1 MTPAA
6 RGKTARGS
14 GTERARAVDRA
25 ASVGTVAALVAVA
38 LLAEAVAPGCHRDRS
53 LGPPDSFAVY
63 APVEGGG
70 AATRSP
76 AGFSV
81 VSSVAPDDPRAAPLY
96 QQLMAGFSGEV
107 LRTDY
112 LAKQLVRDANIDGKR
127 FPEADRAA
135 AAQPTTFIVG
145 SAVGD
150 KTGRG
155 LALRGTF
162 GGVNEHADVAWI
174 ALPAYPDQDRAL
186 PQTLAG
192 LIGYGAA
199 ARVAAGAPSPPPRP
213 LLEGYAGALEVIARE
228 WRMGEGPAGTLPANV
243 GTSAQRALFTAV
255 RENRYVVGADGAPR
269 AAADLLEDPG
279 VAATVLYRLAQ
290 SKTVGRKIAPAEVYA
305 PFVTDRIPAGVSPAA
320 VLGPF
325 RNFQAKLLSAWGRAV
340 LEGRPP
346 RDIGDLVEAYARALP
361 AERGDVIRIFVIT
374 TYGATVKPGG
384 VRPPTAD
391 PGTAL
396 PELTTLAA
404 EVAAGK
410 LSCRAALANP

>member
-1 MTPAA
+1 MA
-6 RGKTARGS
+6 RVLGALGLLVL
-14 GTERARAVDRA
+14 AV
-25 ASVGTVAALVAVA
+25 
-38 LLAEAVAPGCHRDRS
+38 GCHRDKA
-53 LGPPDSFAVY
+53 LGPADSFSVY
-63 APVEGGG
+63 APIEASAG
-70 AATRSP
+70 AGRGPTRFP
-76 AGFSV
+76 LVAP
-81 VSSVAPDDPRAAPLY
+81 VAPDDPRAEPLY
-96 QQLMAGFSGEV
+96 RQLTVGFASEV

-112 LAKQLVRDANIDGKR
+112 LAKQLVRDANVGGKR
-127 FPEADRAA
+127 FPDADRAE
-135 AAQPTTFIVG
+135 AAQPTAFVVG

-155 LALRGTF
+155 LALKGMF
-162 GGVNEHADVAWI
+162 GGADEHPDVAWI

-192 LIGYGAA
+192 LIGYEAA

-213 LLEGYAGALEVIARE
+213 LLEGYAQSLEVIARE
-228 WRMGEGPAGTLPANV
+228 WRMGEGPAGTLPANA
-243 GTSAQRALFTAV
+243 GTSEQRALFSAV
-255 RENRYVVGADGAPR
+255 RENRYVLGADGAPR
-269 AAADLLEDPG
+269 SAADLLGDPG

-290 SKTVGRKIAPAEVYA
+290 SKTVGRKVAPPEVYA
-305 PFVTDRIPAGVSPAA
+305 PFVTDRVPDGVSPAA

-346 RDIGDLVEAYARALP
+346 RDIGDLVEAYGRALP
-361 AERGDVIRIFVIT
+361 AERADVIRIFVIT

-391 PGTAL
+391 PGAAL
-396 PELTTLAA
+396 PELTALGA

-410 LSCRAALANP
+410 LSARSALGPTGPDPQ

>member
-6 RGKTARGS
+6 RATAKRDALRLR
-14 GTERARAVDRA
+14 TAKRVP
-25 ASVGTVAALVAVA
+25 ALVLAGLVGLVA
-38 LLAEAVAPGCHRDRS
+38 LGCHRDRS
-53 LGPPDSFAVY
+53 LGPPDSFSVY
-63 APVEGGG
+63 APLEG
-70 AATRSP
+70 AAPRSP
-76 AGFSV
+76 AGLAV

-112 LAKQLVRDANIDGKR
+112 LAKQLVRDANIGGKH
-127 FPEADRAA
+127 FPDAARAEAS
-135 AAQPTTFIVG
+135 QPTAFIVG
-145 SAVGD
+145 GPVGD
-150 KTGRG
+150 KAGQG
-155 LALRGTF
+155 LALKGTF
-162 GGVNEHADVAWI
+162 GGFNEQADIAWI

-192 LIGYGAA
+192 LIGYQAA
-199 ARVAAGAPSPPPRP
+199 ARVAAAAPSPPPRP

-228 WRMGEGPAGTLPANV
+228 WRIGEGPAGTLPANV
-243 GTSAQRALFTAV
+243 GTSAQRALFAGV
-255 RENRYVVGADGAPR
+255 RENRYVLGADGAPR

-290 SKTVGRKIAPAEVYA
+290 SKTVGRKIAPPEVYA
-305 PFVTDRIPAGVSPAA
+305 PFVTNRIPAGVSPAA

-361 AERGDVIRIFVIT
+361 AERADVIRIFVIT
-374 TYGATVKPGG
+374 TYGATVKQGG

-410 LSCRAALANP
+410 LSCRAALAAP

>member
-1 MTPAA
+1 MKLGFLGLLGFA
-6 RGKTARGS
+6 G
-14 GTERARAVDRA
+14 
-25 ASVGTVAALVAVA
+25 AVA
-38 LLAEAVAPGCHRDRS
+38 LGCHRDRS
-53 LGPPDSFAVY
+53 LGPPDSFSVY
-63 APVEGGG
+63 APLEG
-70 AATRSP
+70 AAAHSP
-76 AGFSV
+76 SGMLV

-112 LAKQLVRDANIDGKR
+112 LAKQLVRDANVGGKR
-127 FPEADRAA
+127 FADAQRAGA
-135 AAQPTTFIVG
+135 TQPTAFIVG
-145 SAVGD
+145 GPVGD

-155 LALRGTF
+155 LALKGTF
-162 GGVNEHADVAWI
+162 GGANEHADVAWI

-192 LIGYGAA
+192 LIGYQAA
-199 ARVAAGAPSPPPRP
+199 SRVAAGAPSPPPRP
-213 LLEGYAGALEVIARE
+213 LLEGYAEALEVIARE
-228 WRMGEGPAGTLPANV
+228 WRMGEGPAGTLPADA
-243 GTSAQRALFTAV
+243 GTSAQRALFAAV
-255 RENRYVVGADGAPR
+255 RENRYVLGPDGAPR

-290 SKTVGRKIAPAEVYA
+290 SKTVGRKIAPPEVYA

-374 TYGATVKPGG
+374 TYGATVKLGG

-410 LSCRAALANP
+410 LSCRAALATP

>member
-6 RGKTARGS
+6 RGGGAARGS
-14 GTERARAVDRA
+14 RTGQGVAVEG
-25 ASVGTVAALVAVA
+25 VVALVAVA
-38 LLAEAVAPGCHRDRS
+38 LFPGVVAPGCHRDRS

-63 APVEGGG
+63 APLEGGG
-70 AATRSP
+70 AAARSP
-76 AGFSV
+76 AGLAV

-112 LAKQLVRDANIDGKR
+112 LAKQLVREANIAGKR
-127 FPEADRAA
+127 FPDAVRAQ

-145 SAVGD
+145 GAVGD

-162 GGVNEHADVAWI
+162 GGVDEHADVDWI

-192 LIGYGAA
+192 LLGYEAA
-199 ARVAAGAPSPPPRP
+199 ARVAAGAETPPPRP
-213 LLEGYAGALEVIARE
+213 LLEGYAEALEVIARE
-228 WRMGEGPAGTLPANV
+228 WRMGEGPAGTLPANA
-243 GTSAQRALFTAV
+243 GTSAQRALFAAV
-255 RENRYVVGADGAPR
+255 RENHYVVGADGAPR
-269 AAADLLEDPG
+269 AAIDLLEDPG

-384 VRPPTAD
+384 VHPPAAD

-410 LSCRAALANP
+410 LSCRAALATP

>member
-1 MTPAA
+1 MTPP
-6 RGKTARGS
+6 
-14 GTERARAVDRA
+14 ARAPAKRQARQGRA
-25 ASVGTVAALVAVA
+25 AQPIAPLALAAVAGLVA
-38 LLAEAVAPGCHRDRS
+38 LGCHRDRS
-53 LGPPDSFAVY
+53 LGPPDSFTVY
-63 APVEGGG
+63 APLDG

-76 AGFSV
+76 AGLAV

-96 QQLMAGFSGEV
+96 QQLLAGFSGEV

-112 LAKQLVRDANIDGKR
+112 LAKQLVREANVGGKR
-127 FPEADRAA
+127 FPDAARAE
-135 AAQPTTFIVG
+135 AAQPTAFILG
-145 SAVGD
+145 GPVGD

-155 LALRGTF
+155 LALKGTF
-162 GGVNEHADVAWI
+162 GGFDEHADVAWI
-174 ALPAYPDQDRAL
+174 SLPSYPDQDRAL

-192 LIGYGAA
+192 LLGYEAA
-199 ARVAAGAPSPPPRP
+199 ARVAAGAPGPAPRT

-228 WRMGEGPAGTLPANV
+228 WRTGEGPAGTLPAGA
-243 GTSAQRALFTAV
+243 GTSAQRALFAGV

-269 AAADLLEDPG
+269 AAAELLDDPG

-346 RDIGDLVEAYARALP
+346 HDIGELVEAYARALP

-384 VRPPTAD
+384 VHPPTAD

-410 LSCRAALANP
+410 LSCRAALATP

>member
-6 RGKTARGS
+6 RAVAGR
-14 GTERARAVDRA
+14 RARRCPIAQR
-25 ASVGTVAALVAVA
+25 VADLALVGFAG
-38 LLAEAVAPGCHRDRS
+38 LLVLGCHRDRS
-53 LGPPDSFAVY
+53 LGPPDSFSVY
-63 APVEGGG
+63 APVEG
-70 AATRSP
+70 ASTRSP
-76 AGFSV
+76 AGLAV

-96 QQLMAGFSGEV
+96 QQLMAGFAGEV

-112 LAKQLVRDANIDGKR
+112 LAKQLVRDADVNGKR
-127 FPEADRAA
+127 FPEAARAGA
-135 AAQPTTFIVG
+135 TQPTVFIVG
-145 SAVGD
+145 GAVGD
-150 KTGRG
+150 KTGQG
-155 LALRGTF
+155 LALKGTF

-192 LIGYGAA
+192 LIGYEAA
-199 ARVAAGAPSPPPRP
+199 ARIAAAAPSPPPRP

-228 WRMGEGPAGTLPANV
+228 WRMGEGPAGTLPASV
-243 GTSAQRALFTAV
+243 GTSAQRALFTGV
-255 RENRYVVGADGAPR
+255 RENRYVLGADGAPR

-290 SKTVGRKIAPAEVYA
+290 SKTVGRKIAPPEVYA

-374 TYGATVKPGG
+374 TYGATVKTGG

-410 LSCRAALANP
+410 LSCRAALPTPQRAP

>member
-1 MTPAA
+1 MKLGFLGLLGFA
-6 RGKTARGS
+6 G
-14 GTERARAVDRA
+14 
-25 ASVGTVAALVAVA
+25 AVA
-38 LLAEAVAPGCHRDRS
+38 LGCHRDRS
-53 LGPPDSFAVY
+53 LGPPDSFSVY
-63 APVEGGG
+63 APLEG
-70 AATRSP
+70 AAAHSP
-76 AGFSV
+76 SGMLV

-112 LAKQLVRDANIDGKR
+112 LAKQLVRDANVGGKR
-127 FPEADRAA
+127 FADAQRAGA
-135 AAQPTTFIVG
+135 TQPTAFIVG
-145 SAVGD
+145 GPVGD

-155 LALRGTF
+155 LALKGTF
-162 GGVNEHADVAWI
+162 GGANEHADVAWI

-192 LIGYGAA
+192 LIGYQAA
-199 ARVAAGAPSPPPRP
+199 SRVAAGAPSPPPRP
-213 LLEGYAGALEVIARE
+213 LLEGYAEALEVIARE
-228 WRMGEGPAGTLPANV
+228 WRMGEGPAGTLPADA
-243 GTSAQRALFTAV
+243 GTSAQRALFAAV
-255 RENRYVVGADGAPR
+255 RENRYVLGPDGAPR

-290 SKTVGRKIAPAEVYA
+290 SKMVGRKIAPPEVYA

-374 TYGATVKPGG
+374 TYGATVKLGG

-410 LSCRAALANP
+410 LSCRAALATP